1 MTLDIWRNC
10 VVDSKGSQKV
20 TPGLECSIDISCL
33 SFGFLEILWI
43 CIYIYIY
50 IVSIFVIFVGR
61 GD

>member
-33 SFGFLEILWI
+33 SFGFLEIHMDMYL
-43 CIYIYIY
+43 Y
-50 IVSIFVIFVGR
+50 IVSIFVIYVGR
-61 GD
+61 GG